1 MNKAKDTAKTTKK
14 KPRGGVENLVP
25 MNKRSKDEVRKLAKK
40 GGIKSGEVRRENSD
54 RKKQAQM
61 ILNLSVKDPSVL
73 KKLEK
78 LGIPA
83 TKRNLETAMDAS
95 IVDRVIKTGDPTAY
109 KTIKEEA
116 YGKME
121 TRDNSLSVNL
131 NIDSAR
137 FGGEFVIDAKEV
149 E

>member
-1 MNKAKDTAKTTKK
+1 MGKTKETATTKK

-25 MNKRSKDEVRKLAKK
+25 MNKRSKDEVRKLAQK

-54 RKKQAQM
+54 RQKQAQM
-61 ILNLSVKDPSVL
+61 ILNLAVKDPNIL
-73 KKLEK
+73 KKLED

-95 IVDRVIKTGDPTAY
+95 VANRVIETGDPTAY
-109 KTIKEEA
+109 KTLKEEA

-121 TRDNSLSVNL
+121 GHDKLDINAEVKSININL
-131 NIDSAR
+131 RNY
-137 FGGEFVIDAKEV
+137 GG
-149 E
+149 

>member
-1 MNKAKDTAKTTKK
+1 MGKAKNTTSTKK
-14 KPRGGVENLVP
+14 KPRGNVENLVP
-25 MNKRSKDEVRKLAKK
+25 MNKRSKDEARKLGQK
-40 GGIKSGEVRRENSD
+40 GGIESVKTRRENSD
-54 RKKQAQM
+54 RMKQAQM
-61 ILNLSVKDPSVL
+61 ILNLAVKDPNIL
-73 KKLEK
+73 NKLDE

-95 IVDRVIKTGDPTAY
+95 VVNRVIETGDPTAY
-109 KTIKEEA
+109 KVLKEEA

-137 FGGEFVIDAKEV
+137 FGGEFVIDAKEA